1 MHRGKEPLPTDDH
14 GLRTPTTGNY
24 FHKLDFW
31 NTYHLVRIREGD
43 KWKTAFKTLNGHYEY
58 QAVPF
63 GLVSA
68 PAVFQA
74 LISDVLC
81 DMLNKFVFVFFVF

>member
-1 MHRGKEPLPTDDH
+1 M
-14 GLRTPTTGNY
+14 
-24 FHKLDFW
+24 
-31 NTYHLVRIREGD
+31 
-43 KWKTAFKTLNGHYEY
+43 
-58 QAVPF
+58 PF

-81 DMLNKFVFVFFVF
+81 DMLNKFVFVFFLIIFSFPLIDIKSMSNMPDSSCLIC